1 MAEYSLGTA
10 KGEIIIDGSKA
21 KQGVDEAT
29 GAIDNLGNKAGSK
42 TAALGTLSTGLIG
55 VGVAAVGGFAV
66 AVNAAAGF
74 EKELSGFSAV
84 TGSTVEQMEA
94 IRAKALQL
102 GADSAFSAG
111 EAAIA
116 MTELGKAGV
125 SVEGILN
132 GAADATVALAAAGEI
147 DLPEAAKISAAALN
161 QFKLAAEDLP
171 GVADTLAGAANA
183 SATGVSEIGL
193 AFEYVGPVA
202 AAAGLSLEDTAGAIA
217 LLSNNGIDAGKAGT
231 SLRSILSQLQPTTDK
246 AKTAME
252 ELGLYTEESGSAFF
266 DASGK
271 IKPMNDIVGML
282 NESMSGL
289 TEEQKLAYAEAMFGR
304 EALAA
309 ISAIAGT
316 TADEFGELQSVIGDV
331 SAQEVADEKLNNLS
345 GSFEQLKGSME
356 TFLIGAGTPFL
367 GGIKGIV
374 DALTGLVNW
383 LSGLSPEVQK
393 VAGIVVAAAGS
404 FLLLAGV
411 FLKVGLAV
419 QSFMGLMKTL
429 QVGALLTNP
438 VFLAIAALVA
448 LGVALYMLYQRSEG
462 FRDIVQS
469 AFAAIEPAVN
479 AVIGWFKNL
488 GEQMQN
494 LWDVISSGDDV
505 AQGVAEILDNIL
517 GNTGALVPV
526 IQSVVTWFLNLWNTA
541 QQLWT
546 QMLAGRSVMEFLRDV
561 LAQIGAFITTNV
573 IPPLMAMA
581 AFVTGT
587 LIPFITQLGAVLFNV
602 FQVVLGAVIPFAI
615 GLVTQLV
622 TWFMTM
628 LPQIIATVTH
638 VFNVVRTV
646 IETVMNVVMAI
657 IRQVINVVSALW
669 RAWGDDL
676 INMVGT
682 AWAFIQTAIESAIK
696 IVQGVIQTVL
706 ALIRGDWG
714 AAWDGIKQ
722 ILAGAWDFMVGAVK
736 AAVGLV
742 KGIFTGFVSTLIE
755 IWNGLWEKLKGL
767 LSAAWEAM
775 KSTTTGAIG
784 ALVGFFVGLPGRV
797 TGAIG
802 DLAGILLNFFKGAML
817 RAYEGIQQV
826 AGTIFSFFTGL
837 PGKITGAIG
846 DLGRLL
852 LSAGRALMDG
862 LLSGIKAGFEAVK
875 DFAGGIAGT
884 IASLKGPLPYDRKV
898 LIENG
903 EALMAGLAAGLMNGF
918 SEVESYLRDV
928 TASIPLTMDV
938 NGTAKVIGAAVT
950 TAPAA
955 VGTTISVG
963 QVVIPA
969 KDLEEMRNV
978 QDFFDRI
985 QQVARQGVG
994 V

>member
-74 EKELSGFSAV
+74 EKELSGFKAV

-246 AKTAME
+246 ARGAME

-266 DASGK
+266 DAAGK
-271 IKPMNDIVGML
+271 IKPMNEIVGML

-345 GSFEQLKGSME
+345 GSVEQLKGSME
-356 TFLIGAGTPFL
+356 TFMIGAGTPFL
-367 GGIKGIV
+367 GGLKSIV
-374 DALTGLVNW
+374 DGLTGLVNW

-419 QSFMGLMKTL
+419 QSFIGLMKTL

-488 GEQMQN
+488 GDQLQN
-494 LWDVISSGDDV
+494 LWDVFQSGDDV
-505 AQGVAEILDNIL
+505 AQGVAEILDNIF

-526 IQSVVTWFLNLWNTA
+526 IRDVVTWFLNLWNTA

-622 TWFMTM
+622 TWFITM
-628 LPQIIATVTH
+628 LPQIIDTVTH

-682 AWAFIQTAIESAIK
+682 AWALIQTTIESAIK
-696 IVQGVIQTVL
+696 IVQGIIQTVL

-722 ILAGAWDFMVGAVK
+722 VLAGAWDFMVGAVK
-736 AAVGLV
+736 AAVGLF
-742 KGIFTGFVSTLIE
+742 KGVITGFVSTLIE

-767 LSAAWEAM
+767 LSSAWETM
-775 KSTTTGAIG
+775 KSTTTGAIS
-784 ALVGFFVGLPGRV
+784 AVVGFFVGLPGKV
-797 TGAIG
+797 LGAIG
-802 DLAGILLNFFKGAML
+802 DLAGTILKFFLTAFAKMKEGAETKFGEL
-817 RAYEGIQQV
+817 V
-826 AGTIFSFFTGL
+826 SFLSGL
-837 PGKITGAIG
+837 PGKILSAVG
-846 DLGRLL
+846 DLSRVLLNAGKAIIRGLIEGVESMIGSLTSKLKSVTDLIPNIKGPPKRDAVLLKENGRLI
-852 LSAGRALMDG
+852 MQG
-862 LLSGIKAGFEAVK
+862 L
-875 DFAGGIAGT
+875 IAGLT
-884 IASLKGPLPYDRKV
+884 
-898 LIENG
+898 E
-903 EALMAGLAAGLMNGF
+903 GF
-918 SEVESYLRDV
+918 GEVESYLRNV
-928 TASIPLTMDV
+928 TASIPLSVSAEGVT
-938 NGTAKVIGAAVT
+938 NVIGSASA

-955 VGTTISVG
+955 GTTISVG

-985 QQVARQGVG
+985 QQVARQGV
-994 V
+994 